1 MEEGPR
7 VVCIQSVST
16 EAMVF
21 ENVFGF
27 VLKESAD
34 AFGNGED
41 PLSIGDIGEQV
52 VEEFLREGGE
62 SFGVT
67 GSAEATSFT
76 REGDEA
82 FKGAVWA
89 DETNKSILNHA
100 TSQESLHGE
109 ANFVAFVREFV

>member
-1 MEEGPR
+1 M
-7 VVCIQSVST
+7 VCIQSVST

-52 VEEFLREGGE
+52 VEE
-62 SFGVT
+62 
-67 GSAEATSFT
+67 
-76 REGDEA
+76 
-82 FKGAVWA
+82 
-89 DETNKSILNHA
+89 
-100 TSQESLHGE
+100 SL
-109 ANFVAFVREFV
+109 

>member
-1 MEEGPR
+1 MEVG
-7 VVCIQSVST
+7 V
-16 EAMVF
+16 
-21 ENVFGF
+21 

-41 PLSIGDIGEQV
+41 PLSIGNIGEQV
-52 VEEFLREGGE
+52 IEEFLREGGE